1 MKEKATALFFIFCVL
16 ITVPVD
22 QTLSAEETTGGTSI
36 LHSVKKELKRGIL
49 EGETGMY
56 YEALSYDK
64 SSFIEDDETVDLNDS
79 NLVVP
84 FFQVNYITAAYAGI
98 RIGAGLTAYSHIDDN
113 SDRRNSIEDDDDIVV
128 HQLYLGYEISHTF
141 LKIGRMEFEESLL
154 LSDYYE
160 ALSLVCEEI
169 ENVVLFLAVVDKVAE
184 SDIDKF
190 IEFENINGGDD
201 SIDEYLFAL
210 ETTWNVVPD
219 AIIPTLYYYHQGS
232 LYDLYGAHIKVFHKE
247 KEIGFGVHMDAYA
260 TSEDNRNGLKDTDDK
275 VHDSNIY
282 HISPFLEVN
291 DFTLAAGYIGADQD
305 VGAREGLIDDY
316 FNPFNEGDKVYEP
329 DGETWY
335 SSLSYKSERFSI
347 ELVFGRTDYRD
358 DSEPRTEEEFD
369 IKAGLNFLDSFKLE
383 TEFANVKSESPE
395 GDVKILEV
403 LFSFEF

>member
-160 ALSLVCEEI
+160 ALSLVSEEI

-291 DFTLAAGYIGADQD
+291 DFTLAAGYIDADQD